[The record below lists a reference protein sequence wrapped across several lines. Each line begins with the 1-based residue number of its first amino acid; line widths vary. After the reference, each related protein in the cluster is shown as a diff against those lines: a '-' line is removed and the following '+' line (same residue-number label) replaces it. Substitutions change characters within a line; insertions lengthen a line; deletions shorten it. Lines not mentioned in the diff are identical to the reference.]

1 MAKINGK
8 EGFWFK
14 ALGGISGTN
23 FIKKDVFERKI
34 TKLFTNT
41 CHSSC
46 ISRFIDF
53 MMEDTASTNLTWDH
67 FRKKIIIN
75 VQ

>member
-1 MAKINGK
+1 MAKINGT